1 MASGNITL
9 TVQKDSNAWEALQEE
24 LTQLFK
30 HLAQKTKNILPFP
43 VKGQWHVDVLLSD
56 SEIVCALNHQ
66 YRGKNKPTNV
76 LSFPQTAGI
85 ETLTN
90 SSQTCLLGD
99 IVLCWGVINAEALE
113 QKKTIIHHVA
123 HLFVHGL
130 LHLLG
135 FDHEGE
141 KDAESPARDAL
152 EELIEEDEASIDP
165 EERLLLGNI
174 LDLRDQNASDVI
186 IPRGDL
192 KAISME
198 ATFEEIASV
207 VSASPFTR
215 ILVYKGTLDTIVG
228 FVHIKEI
235 LKFASDFSRFDLKSI
250 LQRILFV
257 SPSMPLLDL
266 LLQMRMTKIPLAVVV
281 DEYGATDG
289 LVAAW
294 DIIREILGDIGDI
307 HDMES
312 APQMTRIS
320 DSSVLVD
327 GRLDL
332 EDLEDALGPF
342 RTEEDRNEDVETV
355 GGFFYI

>member
-1 MASGNITL
+1 MI
-9 TVQKDSNAWEALQEE
+9 
-24 LTQLFK
+24 
-30 HLAQKTKNILPFP
+30 KNFFSKIFRR
-43 VKGQWHVDVLLSD
+43 S
-56 SEIVCALNHQ
+56 
-66 YRGKNKPTNV
+66 
-76 LSFPQTAGI
+76 TA
-85 ETLTN
+85 
-90 SSQTCLLGD
+90 
-99 IVLCWGVINAEALE
+99 
-113 QKKTIIHHVA
+113 
-123 HLFVHGL
+123 
-130 LHLLG
+130 
-135 FDHEGE
+135 
-141 KDAESPARDAL
+141 PARDAL
-152 EELIEEDEASIDP
+152 EELIEEDESSIDP

-174 LDLRDQNASDVI
+174 LDLRDQHASDVV

-198 ATFEEIASV
+198 ATFEEVASV
-207 VSASPFTR
+207 VSVSPFTR

-228 FVHIKEI
+228 FVHIKDI

-289 LVAAW
+289 VVAAW

-312 APQMTRIS
+312 APQITRIS

-355 GGFFYI
+355 GGFILYLAGRVPAVKEVIEHKSGTIFEIVDADPRRVKKARVYRILEEALISKEEDSERPL